1 MNFELKPINSK
12 ELNMVLDLFKE
23 AALSISKK
31 NIDHWQYWKTPPIEK
46 VNWVKEGLDN
56 KEFYFIESLKAERIG
71 MVRIL
76 KKDLLYWGEKNDH
89 ALYIHSLIVKEK
101 FSGLGIGKQVIKRIE
116 KESINCDYL
125 RLDCDAKNPKLCS
138 YYIKQDFVKV
148 GEKKLPL
155 STYNLYEKKIS
166 QK

>member
-1 MNFELKPINSK
+1 MNFKLKPVNRK

-31 NIDHWQYWKTPPIEK
+31 NINHWQYWKNPPIEK

-56 KEFYFIESLKAERIG
+56 KEFYFIESLEADIMG

-76 KKDLLYWGEKNDH
+76 KKDLLYWGEKKDK
-89 ALYIHSLIVKEK
+89 ALYIHSLVVKEK
-101 FSGLGIGKQVIKRIE
+101 FSGLGIGKQVINKIE
-116 KESINCDYL
+116 KESKNCDYL
-125 RLDCDAKNPKLCS
+125 RLDCDAKNPKLCN
-138 YYIKQDFVKV
+138 YYIKQGFVKV
-148 GEKKLPL
+148 GEKTLPL
-155 STYNLYEKKIS
+155 STYNLYEKKI